1 MKKEEVIKIR
11 KKTAAFLKK
20 AHIAITPRE
29 AENIEVADCGLGD
42 IKHMGL
48 QIVVYANSERYCAKE
63 LVLFPRQAFP
73 EHRHPAAG
81 GGNIGKQE
89 TFRCRWGKVRIY
101 VPGEPVSI
109 PKAVVPEKYRP
120 YLTVWHEVVLKPGD
134 QYTLPPNTIHWFQA
148 GKKGAVVSEFSST
161 STDEL
166 DVFTDPRVKRTPTIE

>member
-20 AHIAITPRE
+20 THIAITKRE

-42 IKHMGL
+42 IEHMGL
-48 QIVVYANSERYCAKE
+48 QVVVYENNERYCAKE
-63 LVLFPRQAFP
+63 LVLFPGQAFP

-89 TFRCRWGKVRIY
+89 TFRCRWGKVCIY
-101 VPGEPVSI
+101 VPGEPASK

-120 YLTVWHEVVLKPGD
+120 YLTVWREVVLKPGD
-134 QYTLPPNTIHWFQA
+134 QYTLAPDTLHWFQA
-148 GKKGAVVSEFSST
+148 GDQGAIVSEFSSR

-166 DVFTDPRVKRTPTIE
+166 DIFTDPRVKRLPTIE